1 MFLRPRV
8 VRIASFS
15 RFLALRVPATQ
26 LIAPSVHR
34 YSTVQRAIKIVGGFD
49 MPREGKAQQH
59 KGGGGRQPQRKK
71 QKGKE
76 KSKAEGGA
84 DEVVE
89 LDVKNL
95 LEKNRRSSEENGEKQ
110 AATETSVSVV
120 HEGKKDSPFPETD
133 VTVSEMSSTGEGLA
147 LSPNGD
153 HVYVVP
159 FALPGE
165 TARVRIYKTIRS
177 KSYSLTDL
185 VEILKPSEQRDDTLI
200 KCQYFGKCSGC
211 QLQMIPYKDQLQH
224 KKRIIE
230 KAYANFSGI
239 LPELIPAIGDTM
251 GSPMQ
256 YGYRTKLT
264 PHFTQPARNRKQ
276 EHGSDAPD
284 IPPIGFMMKGRRK
297 VMDIEDCPL
306 GTDIV
311 RNGLKNERKRV
322 AENLQQYPYGGT
334 LLVRESTKRI
344 ERNAENEALTS
355 DDKVIRTTFPDYV
368 EEKTYIT
375 DQNGIS
381 VEYVEDYQ
389 FHNVAGTF
397 FQNNNSILPAFTGYV
412 RDNALHPEL
421 KPDATPAEPTAAA
434 AKSSPKLKYLLDA
447 YCGSG
452 LFTIVLS
459 GTFRSSLGIDVAAS
473 SIKCARENA
482 KLSKVPNTGFAAA
495 DAAALF
501 KDVPYPA
508 DQTLLVID
516 PPRKGCD
523 TNFLNQLLAYGPT
536 RVLYVSCNVH
546 TQARDVGV
554 LVEGKNGVRYDI
566 ESIRGFD
573 FFPQTSHVESVAV
586 LTKVIE
592 GKQE

>member
-1 MFLRPRV
+1 
-8 VRIASFS
+8 
-15 RFLALRVPATQ
+15 
-26 LIAPSVHR
+26 
-34 YSTVQRAIKIVGGFD
+34 
-49 MPREGKAQQH
+49 MPRQHMAQQH
-59 KGGGGRQPQRKK
+59 TGKGREPQRKK

-76 KSKAEGGA
+76 KSKSDGGA

-95 LEKNRRSSEENGEKQ
+95 LEKNRRKSEVNGNKQ
-110 AATETSVSVV
+110 TDAETSISVV
-120 HEGKKDSPFPETD
+120 HEGKKDSPFPETE
-133 VTVSEMSSTGEGLA
+133 VIVSEMSSTGEGLA

-165 TARVRIYKTIRS
+165 TARIRIYKTIRP

-185 VEILKPSEQRDDTLI
+185 VEILKPSEQRDDSLI

-239 LPELIPAIGDTM
+239 LPELIPTIGDTM

-276 EHGSDAPD
+276 EPGCDAPD
-284 IPPIGFMMKGRRK
+284 VPPIGFMMKGRRK

-322 AENLQQYPYGGT
+322 AENLRQYPYGGT

-344 ERNAENEALTS
+344 ERNEENEALPS
-355 DDKVIRTTFPDYV
+355 NDRVIRTSFPDFV

-375 DQNGIS
+375 DQNGIAI
-381 VEYVEDYQ
+381 EYVEDYQ
-389 FHNVAGTF
+389 FHNIAGTF

-412 RDNALHPEL
+412 RDNALHPEPT
-421 KPDATPAEPTAAA
+421 PDAIPADPAAA
-434 AKSSPKLKYLLDA
+434 AGKSNPKLKYLLDA

-459 GTFRSSLGIDVAAS
+459 GTFRSSLGIDVAPS

-523 TNFLNQLLAYGPT
+523 TNFLNQLLAYGPI

-586 LTKVIE
+586 LTKAIK
-592 GKQE
+592 GKPE

>member
-1 MFLRPRV
+1 MFLRPRTV
-8 VRIASFS
+8 HIATIQ
-15 RFLALRVPATQ
+15 RHLARWASITQ
-26 LIAPSVHR
+26 LQVPSIHY
-34 YSTVQRAIKIVGGFD
+34 YSTVRRGIRIVGGFD
-49 MPREGKAQQH
+49 MPEQGNAPRY
-59 KGGGGRQPQRKK
+59 KGGREPQRKK
-71 QKGKE
+71 QKSKE
-76 KSKAEGGA
+76 KSKSEGGA

-95 LEKNRRSSEENGEKQ
+95 LQRSRRSPSEENGKKQ
-110 AATETSVSVV
+110 RDDETSASVV
-120 HEGKKDSPFPETD
+120 HEGKKDSPSPETE

-147 LSPNGD
+147 LSHNGD
-153 HVYVVP
+153 HVYIVP

-165 TARVRIYKTIRS
+165 TARIRVYKTIKQ

-185 VEILKPSEQRDDTLI
+185 VEILKPSQQRDNSLI

-211 QLQMIPYKDQLQH
+211 QLQMLPYQDQLQH

-239 LPELIPAIGDTM
+239 LPELIPAIGETM

-276 EHGSDAPD
+276 EHGSGHPEV
-284 IPPIGFMMKGRRK
+284 PPIGFMIKGRRK

-311 RNGLKNERKRV
+311 RSGLKNERKRV
-322 AENLQQYPYGGT
+322 AENLHQYKYGGT

-344 ERNAENEALTS
+344 ERNEENEALPS
-355 DDKVIRTTFPDYV
+355 NDKVIRTTFPNYV

-375 DQNGIS
+375 DQNAIS
-381 VEYVEDYQ
+381 VEYVDDYQ
-389 FHNVAGTF
+389 FHNIAGTF

-412 RDNALHPEL
+412 RDHALHPEP
-421 KPDATPAEPTAAA
+421 KPDASPMESKVAAT
-434 AKSSPKLKYLLDA
+434 SNPKLKYLLDA

-495 DAAALF
+495 DAADLF
-501 KDVPYPA
+501 KDIPYPA

-554 LVEGKNGVRYDI
+554 LIEGKNGVRYNI

-586 LTKVIE
+586 LTKIVGSKPE
-592 GKQE
+592 

>member
-1 MFLRPRV
+1 MFLRPRAACIGTFRRYLT
-8 VRIASFS
+8 VR
-15 RFLALRVPATQ
+15 
-26 LIAPSVHR
+26 APVARLPTPSIYR
-34 YSTVQRAIKIVGGFD
+34 YSTIRPAIRIIGGFD
-49 MPREGKAQQH
+49 MPAEGKTQPH
-59 KGGGGRQPQRKK
+59 KGGREPQRKK

-76 KSKAEGGA
+76 KAKSEGGS

-95 LEKNRRSSEENGEKQ
+95 LQRSRQSSEENGKQQEK
-110 AATETSVSVV
+110 AVSPSVV
-120 HEGKKDSPFPETD
+120 HAGKKDSPFPETE
-133 VTVSEMSSTGEGLA
+133 VTISEMSSTGEGLA

-153 HVYVVP
+153 HVYIVP

-165 TARVRIYKTIRS
+165 TARVRVYRTHAQ
-177 KSYSLTDL
+177 KSYSSTDL
-185 VEILKPSEQRDDTLI
+185 IEILKPSPQRDDSLV

-211 QLQMIPYKDQLQH
+211 QLQMLPYNDQLQH

-264 PHFTQPARNRKQ
+264 PHFTQPARHRKQ
-276 EHGSDAPD
+276 EHGSGPSEV
-284 IPPIGFMMKGRRK
+284 PPIGFMMKGRRK

-311 RNGLKNERKRV
+311 RSGLKSERKRV
-322 AENLQQYPYGGT
+322 AQNLHEYKYGGT
-334 LLVRESTKRI
+334 LLVRESTNRI
-344 ERNAENEALTS
+344 EKNEENEALPS

-368 EEKTYIT
+368 EEKRYETN
-375 DQNGIS
+375 QNAIA
-381 VEYVEDYQ
+381 VEYVDRYQ
-389 FHNVAGTF
+389 FRNIAGTF

-412 RDNALHPEL
+412 RDNALHPET
-421 KPDATPAEPTAAA
+421 KPDASTSESKIPEV
-434 AKSSPKLKYLLDA
+434 SNPKLKYLLDA

-459 GTFRSSLGIDVAAS
+459 DTFRSSLGIDVAAS

-482 KLSKVPNTGFAAA
+482 ILSNVPNTGFAAA

-501 KDVPYPA
+501 LKVPYPA
-508 DQTLLVID
+508 NQTLLVID

-523 TNFLNQLLAYGPT
+523 TNFLNQLLAYGPS

-546 TQARDVGV
+546 TQARDVGF
-554 LVEGKNGVRYDI
+554 LTEGKNGVRYNI

-586 LTKVIE
+586 LTKAVESKPE
-592 GKQE
+592 GKE

>member
-1 MFLRPRV
+1 MFLRPLN

-15 RFLALRVPATQ
+15 RFRALRTSATQ
-26 LIAPSVHR
+26 LITPSVHQ

-49 MPREGKAQQH
+49 MPGQGKAQQH
-59 KGGGGRQPQRKK
+59 KGRGREPQRKK
-71 QKGKE
+71 QKAKE

-95 LEKNRRSSEENGEKQ
+95 LENNRRKSEDNGEKHTD
-110 AATETSVSVV
+110 AETSVSVV
-120 HEGKKDSPFPETD
+120 HEGTKDSPFPETE
-133 VTVSEMSSTGEGLA
+133 VTVSELSSTGEGLA
-147 LSPNGD
+147 LSPNSD

-165 TARVRIYKTIRS
+165 TARVRIYKTIKP

-185 VEILKPSEQRDDTLI
+185 VEILKPSEQRDDSLI

-211 QLQMIPYKDQLQH
+211 QLQMIPYQDQLQH

-230 KAYANFSGI
+230 KAYANFSGL
-239 LPELIPAIGDTM
+239 LPELIPTIGDTM

-276 EHGSDAPD
+276 EHGSDAPE

-311 RNGLKNERKRV
+311 RSGLKNERKRV
-322 AENLQQYPYGGT
+322 AENLQQYPYGVT
-334 LLVRESTKRI
+334 LLVRESTKRV
-344 ERNAENEALTS
+344 ERSKENEALPST
-355 DDKVIRTTFPDYV
+355 DKVIRTTFPGYV

-389 FHNVAGTF
+389 FHNIAGTF
-397 FQNNNSILPAFTGYV
+397 FQNNNSILPSFTGYV
-412 RDNALHPEL
+412 RDNALHPEP
-421 KPDATPAEPTAAA
+421 KSDATPAESAVA
-434 AKSSPKLKYLLDA
+434 AKSNPKLKYLLDA

-482 KLSKVPNTGFAAA
+482 KLSNVPNTGFAAA

-586 LTKVIE
+586 LTKAIE
-592 GKQE
+592 TKAE

>member
-1 MFLRPRV
+1 MPV
-8 VRIASFS
+8 KEK
-15 RFLALRVPATQ
+15 
-26 LIAPSVHR
+26 APP
-34 YSTVQRAIKIVGGFD
+34 IKRG
-49 MPREGKAQQH
+49 RE
-59 KGGGGRQPQRKK
+59 PQRKK
-71 QKGKE
+71 QKGKD
-76 KSKAEGGA
+76 KSKNEGGA

-95 LEKNRRSSEENGEKQ
+95 LEKRSRQSSEENGGKQEEKEEIT
-110 AATETSVSVV
+110 ASVI
-120 HEGKKDSPFPETD
+120 HEGKKDSPFPETE

-147 LSPNGD
+147 LSPSGD

-165 TARVRIYKTIRS
+165 TARVKVYKTIIH

-185 VEILKPSEQRDDTLI
+185 IEIVKPSPQRDDSLI

-211 QLQMIPYKDQLQH
+211 QLQMIPYEDQLQH

-264 PHFTQPARNRKQ
+264 PHFTQPARNRKL
-276 EHGSDAPD
+276 EHGDGPPE
-284 IPPIGFMMKGRRK
+284 IPPIGFMIKGRRK

-311 RNGLKNERKRV
+311 RSGLKNERKRV
-322 AENLQQYPYGGT
+322 AANLHEYKYGGT
-334 LLVRESTKRI
+334 LLIRESTKRI
-344 ERNAENEALTS
+344 EKNEKNEALPS
-355 DDKVIRTTFPDYV
+355 DDKVIRKTFPDYV

-381 VEYVEDYQ
+381 VEYVDNYQ

-397 FQNNNSILPAFTGYV
+397 FQNNNSILQAFTGYV
-412 RDNALHPEL
+412 RNNALHPEPKSDVSKTGL
-421 KPDATPAEPTAAA
+421 ETPEV
-434 AKSSPKLKYLLDA
+434 SNPKLKYLLDA

-459 GTFRSSLGIDVAAS
+459 DIFRSSLGIDVAVS

-482 KLSKVPNTGFAAA
+482 KLSRVPNTGFAAA
-495 DAAALF
+495 DAADLF
-501 KDVPYPA
+501 KEIPYPA

-523 TNFLNQLLAYGPT
+523 TNFLNQLLAFKPT

-586 LTKVIE
+586 LTKVVE
-592 GKQE
+592 SKAE